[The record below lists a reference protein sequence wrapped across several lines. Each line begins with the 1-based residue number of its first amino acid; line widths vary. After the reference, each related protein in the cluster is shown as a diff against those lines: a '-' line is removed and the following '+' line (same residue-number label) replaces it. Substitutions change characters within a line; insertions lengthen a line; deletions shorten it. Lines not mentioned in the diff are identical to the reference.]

1 MKTKLIHWLQEHHEW
16 KMRLHRCMVHPVES
30 RPRWWLRRCFP
41 LFAKCGK
48 GSLIHRSVR
57 RDILPFHRF
66 VLGERSVVEDFCCIN
81 NAMGDLII
89 GHDSRIGLHNTLI
102 APITIG
108 NEVNLAQG
116 VVVSALNHNY
126 ADTTHTIHTQ
136 GVSTKPVV
144 ISDDVWIGANATIT
158 PGVTIGRHSVVAAG
172 SVVTHDVPPFTIVA
186 GVPAR
191 IIKKIEAL

>member
-1 MKTKLIHWLQEHHEW
+1 
-16 KMRLHRCMVHPVES
+16 
-30 RPRWWLRRCFP
+30 
-41 LFAKCGK
+41 
-48 GSLIHRSVR
+48 
-57 RDILPFHRF
+57 
-66 VLGERSVVEDFCCIN
+66 
-81 NAMGDLII
+81 MGDLII
-89 GHDSRIGLHNTLI
+89 GHDTRIGLHNTLI

-126 ADTTHTIHTQ
+126 ADTTRSIHTQ
-136 GVSTKPVV
+136 GVSTAPVI

-191 IIKKIEAL
+191 IIKNIEAI

>member
-1 MKTKLIHWLQEHHEW
+1 MKTQLIQWLQAHPEW
-16 KMRLHRCMVHPVES
+16 KMRLHRCMVHPVQS

-41 LFAKCGK
+41 LFAKCGRD
-48 GSLIHRSVR
+48 SLIHSSVR
-57 RDILPFHRF
+57 RDILPFHKF
-66 VLGERSVVEDFCCIN
+66 VLGDRSVVEDFCCIN

-89 GHDSRIGLHNTLI
+89 GNDTRIGLHNTLI

-126 ADTTHTIHTQ
+126 ADTTRSIHTQ
-136 GVSTKPVV
+136 GVNTAPVI

-158 PGVTIGRHSVVAAG
+158 PGVTIGKHSVVAAG

-191 IIKKIEAL
+191 IIKTLEAL